1 VSSGPSANGSAPGHA
16 PEGARPPLPIR
27 LLRRLKHRL
36 FWAPR
41 DFGYGRGPMLM
52 SRLRKWWV
60 LARHP
65 HADIRFTE
73 PVYLGPGF
81 SLYIPEPA
89 SFHVGP
95 RVEFRRNFRA
105 ELAAGAVITIGADA
119 RFTYD
124 PVIQCGERIEIGER
138 CMVGQACLLVD
149 GNHRFRD
156 LDRPMLEQGYDLRP
170 IVLEDDAVLTTKC
183 TVVGARIGRRS
194 YVGAGSVVVSDIPP
208 YSVAAG
214 VPAKVVDS
222 FGPETQGAA
231 AEEA

>member
-1 VSSGPSANGSAPGHA
+1 VNGPD
-16 PEGARPPLPIR
+16 RPPLLTRLKRR
-27 LLRRLKHRL
+27 LLYV
-36 FWAPR
+36 PR
-41 DFGYGRGPMLM
+41 DLGYGYGPWLM

-105 ELAAGAVITIGADA
+105 ELGAGARLTIGADT

-124 PVIQCGERIEIGER
+124 PIIQCGRTIEIGER
-138 CMVGQACLLVD
+138 CMIGQATLIVD

-156 LDRPMLEQGYDLRP
+156 LDKPMLEQGYDFSP
-170 IVLEDDAVLTTKC
+170 VILEDDAVLTTKC

-194 YVGAGSVVVSDIPP
+194 YVGAGAVVVEDIPAH
-208 YSVAAG
+208 SVAAG
-214 VPAKVVDS
+214 VPARVVER
-222 FGPETQGAA
+222 FGPDSEPSESGISI
-231 AEEA
+231 